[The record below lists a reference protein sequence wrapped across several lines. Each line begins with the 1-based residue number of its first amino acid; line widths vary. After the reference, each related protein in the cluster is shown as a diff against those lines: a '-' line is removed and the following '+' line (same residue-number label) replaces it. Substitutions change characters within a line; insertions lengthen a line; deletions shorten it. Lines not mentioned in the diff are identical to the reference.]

1 MTELRM
7 AVCDDLEEER
17 VQLARMVRS
26 YAQRRGLSMELRLFA
41 SGNELLDAAR
51 RSDFCHVLFLD
62 IFMPGLSGLDAA
74 RQLRAAG
81 CMASIV
87 FATTSQDYGVM
98 SFDVQA
104 ADYLVKPFQQE
115 DVDRTLDWCLE
126 HMPESLRVLSV
137 YAQGE
142 WQELPLT
149 SISYIEVLG
158 HQCHIH
164 TSRRTL
170 VVRRGLDDLES
181 AIDSRDFLRC
191 HRSFLVNL
199 NCVESIQGSD
209 FHMSDG
215 PLVPISSAN
224 LAKVRNAFTDWVYMN
239 AWKKKS

>member
-51 RSDFCHVLFLD
+51 RPDFCHVLFLD

-104 ADYLVKPFQQE
+104 ADYLVKPFRQE
-115 DVDRTLDWCLE
+115 DVDRALDWCLE
-126 HMPESLRVLSV
+126 HLPEPMRVLSV
-137 YAQGE
+137 YSEGE
-142 WQELPLT
+142 TQEFPLS
-149 SISYIEVLG
+149 SIRYLEVFG
-158 HQCHIH
+158 HRTHIH
-164 TSRRTL
+164 TL
-170 VVRRGLDDLES
+170 QKIVVVRRGLDDLET
-181 AIDSRDFLRC
+181 AIDSPDFLHC
-191 HRSFLVNL
+191 HRSFLVNMNHVMGL
-199 NCVESIQGSD
+199 EGSN
-209 FHMSDG
+209 FRMSDKA
-215 PLVPISSAN
+215 LVPISIAHQQRVRSA
-224 LAKVRNAFTDWVYMN
+224 FIDWTYRK
-239 AWKKKS
+239 AWEMR

>member
-51 RSDFCHVLFLD
+51 RPDFCHVLFLD

-104 ADYLVKPFQQE
+104 ADYLVKPFRQE
-115 DVDRTLDWCLE
+115 DVDRTLDWYLE

-164 TSRRTL
+164 TSRQTV
-170 VVRRGLDDLES
+170 VVRRGLDDLEA
-181 AIDSRDFLRC
+181 AIGSRDFLRC

-199 NCVESIQGSD
+199 NFVQDITGSD
-209 FHMSDG
+209 FRLSDG
-215 PLVPISSAN
+215 TLVPISSGN
-224 LAKVRNAFTDWVYMN
+224 LSKIRNLFSDWTYMK
-239 AWKKKS
+239 AWEQP

>member
-51 RSDFCHVLFLD
+51 RPDFCHVLFLD

-104 ADYLVKPFQQE
+104 ADYLVKPFRQE

-199 NCVESIQGSD
+199 NHVEGIEGSD
-209 FHMSDG
+209 FRLEDRT
-215 PLVPISSAN
+215 LVPISGAN
-224 LAKVRNAFTDWVYMN
+224 AARVRSQFIDWTYMK
-239 AWKKKS
+239 AWSQQ

>member
-51 RSDFCHVLFLD
+51 RPDFCHVLFLD

-104 ADYLVKPFQQE
+104 ADYLVKPFRQE

-199 NCVESIQGSD
+199 GHVERIESSD
-209 FHMSDG
+209 FLMSDG
-215 PLVPISSAN
+215 ARIPISSPN
-224 LAKVRNAFTDWVYMN
+224 LPRARDTFLDWVYRK
-239 AWKKKS
+239 AWESK

>member
-51 RSDFCHVLFLD
+51 RPDFCHVLFLD

-104 ADYLVKPFQQE
+104 ADYLVKPFRQE

-191 HRSFLVNL
+191 HRSYLVNL
-199 NCVESIQGSD
+199 NHVEGIEGSGFRMD
-209 FHMSDG
+209 DET
-215 PLVPISSAN
+215 LVPISTAN
-224 LAKVRNAFTDWVYMN
+224 VNKIRGQFIDWTYVK
-239 AWKKKS
+239 AWSQT

>member
-7 AVCDDLEEER
+7 AVCDDLAEER

-51 RSDFCHVLFLD
+51 RPDFCHILFLD
-62 IFMPGLSGLDAA
+62 IFMPGLSGLDTA

-81 CMASIV
+81 CLASIV
-87 FATTSQDYGVM
+87 FATTSQDYWVM
-98 SFDVQA
+98 SFDIQA

-142 WQELPLT
+142 WQELPLA

-164 TSRRTL
+164 LAQNREL
-170 VVRRGLDDLES
+170 VTYQGLDKLEA
-181 AIDSRDFLRC
+181 AIKEKE
-191 HRSFLVNL
+191 VNL
-199 NCVESIQGSD
+199 NCVERIQGSD
-209 FHMSDG
+209 FRMSDG
-215 PLVPISSAN
+215 SLVPISSAN
-224 LAKVRNAFTDWVYMN
+224 LAKVRNAYTDWIYRK
-239 AWKKKS
+239 AWEKKS

>member
-17 VQLARMVRS
+17 VQLARMARS

-51 RSDFCHVLFLD
+51 RPDFCHVLFLD

-104 ADYLVKPFQQE
+104 ADYLVKPFRQE

-126 HMPESLRVLSV
+126 HMPEPLRSLSV
-137 YAQGE
+137 YAEGE
-142 WQELPLT
+142 IQEFPLA
-149 SISYIEVLG
+149 SVLYIEVLG
-158 HQCHIH
+158 HQSHIH
-164 TSRRTL
+164 TLRQT
-170 VVRRGLDDLES
+170 VVARKSLDDLER
-181 AIDSRDFLRC
+181 AVDSPDFFRC

-199 NCVESIQGSD
+199 NHAERIESSD
-209 FHMSDG
+209 FLMSDG
-215 PLVPISSAN
+215 ARIPISSAN
-224 LAKVRNAFTDWVYMN
+224 LPRARDTFLDWVYRK
-239 AWKKKS
+239 AWESK

>member
-17 VQLARMVRS
+17 VQLARMARS

-51 RSDFCHVLFLD
+51 RPDFCHVLFLD

-104 ADYLVKPFQQE
+104 ADYLVKPFRQE
-115 DVDRTLDWCLE
+115 DVDRTLD
-126 HMPESLRVLSV
+126 
-137 YAQGE
+137 
-142 WQELPLT
+142 
-149 SISYIEVLG
+149 
-158 HQCHIH
+158 
-164 TSRRTL
+164 
-170 VVRRGLDDLES
+170 
-181 AIDSRDFLRC
+181 
-191 HRSFLVNL
+191 
-199 NCVESIQGSD
+199 
-209 FHMSDG
+209 
-215 PLVPISSAN
+215 
-224 LAKVRNAFTDWVYMN
+224 
-239 AWKKKS
+239 

>member
-51 RSDFCHVLFLD
+51 RPDFCHVLFLD

-104 ADYLVKPFQQE
+104 ADYLVKPFRQE
-115 DVDRTLDWCLE
+115 DVDRTMDWCLE
-126 HMPESLRVLSV
+126 HLPDSLRVLPV
-137 YAQGE
+137 YAEGE
-142 WQELPLT
+142 RQELPLS
-149 SISYIEVLG
+149 SISYVEVLG

-164 TSRRTL
+164 TSRQTV
-170 VVRRGLDDLES
+170 VVRRGLDDLEA
-181 AIDSRDFLRC
+181 AIGSRDFLRC

-199 NCVESIQGSD
+199 NFVQDITGSD
-209 FHMSDG
+209 FRLSDG
-215 PLVPISSAN
+215 TLVPISSGN
-224 LAKVRNAFTDWVYMN
+224 LSKIRNLFSDWTYMK
-239 AWKKKS
+239 AWEQP

>member
-51 RSDFCHVLFLD
+51 RPDFCHVLFLD

-104 ADYLVKPFQQE
+104 ADYLVKPFRQE
-115 DVDRTLDWCLE
+115 DVDRALDWCLE
-126 HMPESLRVLSV
+126 HMPEPLRSLSV
-137 YAQGE
+137 YAEGE
-142 WQELPLT
+142 TQELPL
-149 SISYIEVLG
+149 SSVLYIEVLG

-170 VVRRGLDDLES
+170 VVRRGLDDLER
-181 AIDSRDFLRC
+181 AVDSPDFFRC

-199 NCVESIQGSD
+199 SHVECIESSD
-209 FHMSDG
+209 FLMSDG
-215 PLVPISSAN
+215 ARIPISSAN
-224 LAKVRNAFTDWVYMN
+224 LPRARDTFLDWVYRK
-239 AWKKKS
+239 AWESK

>member
-7 AVCDDLEEER
+7 AVCDDLEGER

-51 RSDFCHVLFLD
+51 RPDFCHVLFLD

-104 ADYLVKPFQQE
+104 ADYLVKPFRQE
-115 DVDRTLDWCLE
+115 EVDRTLDWCLE

-142 WQELPLT
+142 WQDLPLT

-191 HRSFLVNL
+191 HRSFLVNM
-199 NCVESIQGSD
+199 NQIQGLEQNNFKLS
-209 FHMSDG
+209 SG
-215 PLVPISSAN
+215 ARVPISFSN
-224 LAKVRNAFTDWVYMN
+224 LSRVRNAFIDWTYRK
-239 AWKKKS
+239 AWGKQ

>member
-51 RSDFCHVLFLD
+51 RPDFCHVLFLD

-104 ADYLVKPFQQE
+104 ADYLVKPFRQE

-126 HMPESLRVLSV
+126 HMPEPLRSLSV
-137 YAQGE
+137 YAEGE
-142 WQELPLT
+142 IQEFPLA
-149 SISYIEVLG
+149 SVLYIEVLG
-158 HQCHIH
+158 HQSHIH
-164 TSRRTL
+164 TLRQT
-170 VVRRGLDDLES
+170 VVARKSLDDLER
-181 AIDSRDFLRC
+181 AVDSPDFFRC

-199 NCVESIQGSD
+199 NHAERIESSD
-209 FHMSDG
+209 FLMSDG
-215 PLVPISSAN
+215 ARIPISSAN
-224 LAKVRNAFTDWVYMN
+224 LPRARNIFTDWIYRN
-239 AWKKKS
+239 AWEKG

>member
-51 RSDFCHVLFLD
+51 RPDFCHVLFLD

-104 ADYLVKPFQQE
+104 ADYLVKPFRQE

-126 HMPESLRVLSV
+126 HLPDSLRVLPV
-137 YAQGE
+137 YAEGE
-142 WQELPLT
+142 RQELPLS
-149 SISYIEVLG
+149 SISYVEVLG

-164 TSRRTL
+164 TSRQTV
-170 VVRRGLDDLES
+170 VVRRGLDDLEA
-181 AIDSRDFLRC
+181 AIGSRDFLRC

-199 NCVESIQGSD
+199 NFVQDITGSD
-209 FHMSDG
+209 FRLSDG
-215 PLVPISSAN
+215 TLVPISSGN
-224 LAKVRNAFTDWVYMN
+224 LSKIRNLFSDWTYMK
-239 AWKKKS
+239 AWEQP